1 MIVWDERNPR
11 AVAFREELAAR
22 LPESDEH
29 EVIIVIGGDGFMLHA
44 VHQHGRA
51 KAYLGLNAGHL
62 GFLHN
67 EVNGSWDE
75 LAERIRE
82 KRYREYKFPLLRA
95 RIRTVDGKEVVGRAM
110 NDVYM
115 ERTTGQTARLDLSV
129 NGHEVVR
136 GLVADGLIFAT
147 ALGSTAYSYSAG
159 GAPSHPS
166 LRLLKVTPICPHL
179 PRLTPFDIPDTSK
192 ATVTVDVPDR
202 RPVRVVTDGR
212 SVEDVVSLEVGF
224 GNRYVRLA
232 YFEDHDFTRNMLQK
246 IVRPA

>member
-1 MIVWDERNPR
+1 VK
-11 AVAFREELAAR
+11 FREELMAR
-22 LPESDEH
+22 LPDDLACD
-29 EVIIVIGGDGFMLHA
+29 VIIVIGGDGFMLHA
-44 VHQHGRA
+44 VHQHGRS
-51 KAYLGLNAGHL
+51 KPYLGLNAGHL

-67 EVNGSWDE
+67 EVDEAWDD
-75 LAERIRE
+75 LAARIID
-82 KRYREYKFPLLRA
+82 KRYRAFKFPLLRA
-95 RIRTVDGKEVVGRAM
+95 RIRTVDGRETVGRAM

-129 NGHEVVR
+129 NGHEVVK

-179 PRLTPFDIPDTSK
+179 PRLTPFDIPDNSV
-192 ATVTVDVPDR
+192 ARVSVDVPER

-212 SVEDVVSLEVGF
+212 SVENVSSLEVGF

-232 YFEDHDFTRNMLQK
+232 YFDDHDFTRNMLQK
-246 IVRPA
+246 IVRPT